1 MLDTLN
7 RYGLEAAGRDRRF
20 ASMLALSLIWHVIF
34 YGALFKLH
42 RWSLERAAGKLNPE
56 GAELVKLV
64 DVAPAEK
71 LPRLRRAPE
80 PPERADTS
88 RLRLQL
94 RRPDDTALIERSPK
108 PGQPGPGQAGSS
120 RLPAPPPPQKLA
132 QLEQAPAIESPQ
144 IAQAGLPQLP
154 PPAPAETRP
163 QGESSGR
170 ELALRQAQSQYI
182 AYVRAKIYKVNE
194 QIMPRRWIEEVLT
207 EKVSAE
213 FAVLLGR
220 GGRIL
225 SAQLVRSSGY
235 STLDEIAR
243 QAIYTA
249 SPFEGWPQEAGET
262 LSLTVTIYYS
272 PWR

>member
-1 MLDTLN
+1 M
-7 RYGLEAAGRDRRF
+7 
-20 ASMLALSLIWHVIF
+20 
-34 YGALFKLH
+34 
-42 RWSLERAAGKLNPE
+42 
-56 GAELVKLV
+56 
-64 DVAPAEK
+64 
-71 LPRLRRAPE
+71 
-80 PPERADTS
+80 
-88 RLRLQL
+88 
-94 RRPDDTALIERSPK
+94 
-108 PGQPGPGQAGSS
+108 
-120 RLPAPPPPQKLA
+120 
-132 QLEQAPAIESPQ
+132 
-144 IAQAGLPQLP
+144 P
-154 PPAPAETRP
+154 PPAPAETRA
-163 QGESSGR
+163 QGEPSGR

-194 QIMPRRWIEEVLT
+194 QIMPRRWIEDVLT

-213 FAVLLGR
+213 FSVLLGR
-220 GGRIL
+220 GGRII

>member
-1 MLDTLN
+1 M
-7 RYGLEAAGRDRRF
+7 RGYDRRF
-20 ASMLALSLIWHVIF
+20 AYILVISLVWHVAF

-42 RWSLERAAGKLNPE
+42 EWSFQRAAGRIYPE
-56 GAELVKLV
+56 PVELIKLV
-64 DVAPAEK
+64 DLVPAEK
-71 LPRLRRAPE
+71 LPPLRRAPE
-80 PPERADTS
+80 PLERAQTS

-108 PGQPGPGQAGSS
+108 PGPPAVS
-120 RLPAPPPPQKLA
+120 RNESRLSILPAPPPPQKLA
-132 QLEQAPAIESPQ
+132 QFNQVPLIESPQ
-144 IAQAGLPQLP
+144 IAQASLPQSP
-154 PPAPAETRP
+154 PPLPAETRP
-163 QGESSGR
+163 QGG
-170 ELALRQAQSQYI
+170 ELGLRQAQSQYI

-194 QIMPRRWIEEVLT
+194 RIMPRQWIEDVLT

-213 FAVLLGR
+213 FSVLLGR
-220 GGRIL
+220 GGRII